1 MDRQV
6 YEYVSSGQAE
16 DFRAQIK
23 SQMDILL
30 DDSIKEAY
38 LVPINPEQGP
48 LMHMPVTTDENAF
61 TNRVVRDFYGKE
73 KVVMIE
79 S

>member
-1 MDRQV
+1 MDN
-6 YEYVSSGQAE
+6 
-16 DFRAQIK
+16 
-23 SQMDILL
+23 LL

-61 TNRVVRDFYGKE
+61 TNRGVRDFYGK
-73 KVVMIE
+73 KKGVMTE
-79 S
+79 P